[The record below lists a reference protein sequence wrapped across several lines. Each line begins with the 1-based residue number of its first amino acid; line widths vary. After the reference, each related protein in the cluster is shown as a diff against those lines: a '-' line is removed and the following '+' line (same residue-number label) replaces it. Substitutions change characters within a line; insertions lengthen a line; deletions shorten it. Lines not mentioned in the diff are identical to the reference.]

1 MIGLLVEVNLV
12 PMSQDEKAVFE
23 ELEWVRVPP
32 GCKRLSFKPSPIPK
46 VTSQGSFGIFHM
58 ALLKKRHFIYNAQN
72 LLWFR

>member
-1 MIGLLVEVNLV
+1 MGLLVEVNLV
-12 PMSQDEKAVFE
+12 PMSQDEKAV
-23 ELEWVRVPP
+23 LRRRVGEVPPP